1 MKKTTA
7 QLLETLKKDSNIK
20 YFLDSNKSE
29 FINTSLALFLNEL
42 LIEKNIDKA
51 RAIEKANLNTQ
62 YGYQIFAGQKN
73 PSRDKLLQ
81 LAFGMGL
88 DFRSTQSLLNIAG
101 VSELYPRSRRDSVI
115 IFSFN
120 NSLSLMECEELLEEM
135 GEYTIQ

>member
-7 QLLETLKKDSNIK
+7 QLLDALKKDNNIK
-20 YFLDSNKSE
+20 YFLSSNKDE
-29 FINTSLALFLNEL
+29 FINSSLAQYLNEL

-51 RAIEKANLNTQ
+51 RAIENANLNTQ

-81 LAFGMGL
+81 LAFGMEL
-88 DFRSTQSLLNIAG
+88 DLKSAQHLLNTAG
-101 VSELYPRSRRDSVI
+101 VSELYPRNQRDSII
-115 IFSFN
+115 IFAFN
-120 NSLSLMECEELLEEM
+120 NSLSLMECEELLDEM

>member
-7 QLLETLKKDSNIK
+7 QLLDALKTDSNIK
-20 YFLDSNKSE
+20 YFLHNNREE
-29 FINTSLALFLNEL
+29 FINLSLAQFLNEL
-42 LIEKNIDKA
+42 LIKKNIDKA
-51 RAIEKANLNTQ
+51 RAIENANLNTQ

-88 DFRSTQSLLNIAG
+88 DLKSAQRLLNIAG
-101 VSELYPRSRRDSVI
+101 VSELYPRNQRDSII
-115 IFSFN
+115 IFAFN